1 MVKHQFTPRPPI
13 SGHPCAGFFIRIFND
28 LSEVESPTVTLLN
41 LKRPSAWDEVSDWL
55 DRHGS
60 IANTDVVRIAKTDT
74 LKASKLLAAWRE
86 QGLLVPL
93 PGRGKRNM
101 AYAKPTQG
109 VDNGS
114 LLSALEENN
123 ASDPI

>member
-1 MVKHQFTPRPPI
+1 MMFAEMALAKLYPPQYRQ
-13 SGHPCAGFFIRIFND
+13 STEA
-28 LSEVESPTVTLLN
+28 EVESVTVTLLN

-60 IANTDVVRIAKTDT
+60 IANANVVRIAKTDT
-74 LKASKLLAAWRE
+74 LKASKLLATWRE

-101 AYAKPTQG
+101 AYAKPTHG
-109 VDNGS
+109 TENGS
-114 LLSALEENN
+114 LLSVVEE
-123 ASDPI
+123 SILPMDP